1 MILVIDNYDSF
12 TYNIVQYLGILKKA
26 VTVWRN
32 DSFLVEDIK
41 ALNPEAII
49 ISPGPGYPSEAGL
62 SLKVIE
68 TYKRDYPILGVCLG
82 HQAIGQ
88 VEGGLVKQA
97 SQQLHGK
104 TSLIDLEADP
114 IFKGLSSPLE
124 VVRYHSLVVDAGVL
138 PDQLKVLARDDKGEI
153 MALKHRTYP
162 LYGLQFHPESY
173 GTKEGMKVFENFLE
187 IAVKHADKQN
197 KNEAEALI
205 GQLVGQRSLTFDEAR
220 KVFGYILSGQASDP
234 QIACVL
240 TALKIKGESPEEIAG
255 AASVLR
261 DKTMRSRIEGT
272 VVDTCGTGGDGSGS
286 FNISTATALV
296 VAGAGV
302 KVAKHGNRSITS
314 RSGSADVLEALGVPI
329 LNDEKASLENLKR
342 HGIGFFYAPAIHK
355 SMKAVMPVRKS
366 LGFRTIFNL
375 LGPLCNPVELSG
387 QIIGVGDKT
396 ALEKMAEAGRIL
408 GLNNTLFLS
417 SERGLDELTLTGT
430 NKALHVNRGQVK
442 PLKIS
447 ARDLGFVEQGD
458 KSLKGGSAY
467 DNANIM
473 LSLLE
478 GSPSAYLDAVL
489 LNAGTALYVSE
500 KAGSIEDGIRLAR
513 QAVESGRALNMLK
526 RLQKV
531 TPENG
536 LLAETRAETI
546 KTGTVTEA
554 KRGA

>member
-32 DSFLVEDIK
+32 DSFELEDVK

-68 TYKRDYPILGVCLG
+68 AYKRDYPILGVCLG

-88 VEGGLVKQA
+88 AEGGVVKQA

-124 VVRYHSLVVDAGVL
+124 VVRYHSLVVDAAAL

-153 MALKHRTYP
+153 MALKHSTYP

-173 GTKEGMKVFENFLE
+173 GTKEGMRMFENFLE
-187 IAVKHADKQN
+187 IADKY
-197 KNEAEALI
+197 KNSEAEALI
-205 GQLVGQRSLTFDEAR
+205 GQLVGQRSLAFDEAR
-220 KVFGYILSGQASDP
+220 KVFDYILSGQASDP

-314 RSGSADVLEALGVPI
+314 RSGSADVLEALDVPI
-329 LNDEKASLENLKR
+329 INDEKASLENLKR

-396 ALEKMAEAGRIL
+396 ALEKMAEAGRLL
-408 GLNNTLFLS
+408 GLSNTLFLS
-417 SERGLDELTLTGT
+417 SERGLDELTLSGT

-447 ARDLGFVEQGD
+447 ARDLGFVEQDD
-458 KSLKGGSAY
+458 KSLKGGSAD
-467 DNANIM
+467 DNAKIM
-473 LSLLE
+473 LSLLG

-500 KAGSIEDGIRLAR
+500 KAGSIEDGIKLAR

-526 RLQKV
+526 RLQKAN
-531 TPENG
+531 PE
-536 LLAETRAETI
+536 
-546 KTGTVTEA
+546 
-554 KRGA
+554 